1 MTKEEGE
8 SSTKTNISFT
18 SVILNVGDE
27 YDIGDDSRRP
37 CCVEGGRIDPRVE
50 CDTNVSR
57 SELGLNG
64 NLMVLT
70 LYGYDGY
77 LVGTSD
83 VVELVLN
90 YQEATTVKAEA
101 RDEF

>member
-1 MTKEEGE
+1 M
-8 SSTKTNISFT
+8 
-18 SVILNVGDE
+18 
-27 YDIGDDSRRP
+27 
-37 CCVEGGRIDPRVE
+37 E

-90 YQEATTVKAEA
+90 DQEAKTDV
-101 RDEF
+101 

>member
-1 MTKEEGE
+1 M
-8 SSTKTNISFT
+8 
-18 SVILNVGDE
+18 
-27 YDIGDDSRRP
+27 
-37 CCVEGGRIDPRVE
+37 EGGRIDPRVE

-77 LVGTSD
+77 LVGTSN
-83 VVELVLN
+83 VVERVLN
-90 YQEATTVKAEA
+90 DQEAKTDVCVLCICCNTIDK
-101 RDEF
+101 D